1 MSKELNIIE
10 ASKIKNAEFEIIFPN
25 GDVDK
30 KKVHTNATGA
40 MLNAKN
46 EYLSSTYFLIN
57 AKFILIQKPVT
68 FMEAI
73 KSGGR
78 IRVEHELID
87 NFKTVTNLNYLNDYY
102 LELCCKTLT
111 KGGSLEI
118 SDLLWALEYL
128 FGNKAISKI
137 ITEGKY
143 YIEKE

>member
-25 GDVDK
+25 GDVGK
-30 KKVHTNATGA
+30 KQVHTNEEGA

-68 FMEAI
+68 FMEAV

-87 NFKTVTNLNYLNDYY
+87 NFKPLTNTNLNDDYS
-102 LELCCKTLT
+102 ELCCNVLAE
-111 KGGSLEI
+111 GGYIEI
-118 SDLLWALEYL
+118 NDLLSYLGYL
-128 FGNKAISKI
+128 FGNESISKI
-137 ITEGKY
+137 LTEGKF